1 MPKPP
6 SKVLVIDASVARAAG
21 TSENPTSGATRRFL
35 DSVLEVC
42 HRMALTT
49 PIREEWRRHQSKFTK
64 RWRLAMYARKKIVVL
79 QESAD
84 PSLTARILD
93 TGHNDEDRRA
103 MLKDIPLIVAA
114 LQADRIV
121 VSRDDNARVLFQVR
135 ELNAITWVNPV
146 DEPERVREWLEQ
158 GAAEIEEWKLGQQ

>member
-1 MPKPP
+1 
-6 SKVLVIDASVARAAG
+6 
-21 TSENPTSGATRRFL
+21 
-35 DSVLEVC
+35 
-42 HRMALTT
+42 
-49 PIREEWRRHQSKFTK
+49 
-64 RWRLAMYARKKIVVL
+64 MYARKKIVVL